1 MAGTKGTGSRLK
13 NSLAEHR
20 DPDLYG
26 ILSSNKIIAE
36 ETVNRGLR
44 VVDVFPSS
52 KKVHDDTSLVGADC
66 VHPSV
71 KEYAEWKK
79 LIFPT
84 AFELLIK

>member
-1 MAGTKGTGSRLK
+1 M
-13 NSLAEHR
+13 
-20 DPDLYG
+20 
-26 ILSSNKIIAE
+26 
-36 ETVNRGLR
+36 NRGLR
-44 VVDVFPSS
+44 VVDVFPLS